1 MEPEYGF
8 LDPPP
13 PEDHLHEAIQRLL
26 LNQIHNMK
34 EDIKLN
40 TDKLRTLPDLKH
52 YDTQDTTTPFGV
64 SIGQVHSSPEKRN
77 KRVATRHD
85 GDNAK
90 GTKRLKKTE
99 ESSKRS
105 RGGRGKDGSRR

>member
-40 TDKLRTLPDLKH
+40 TDKLHTLPDLKH
-52 YDTQDTTTPFGV
+52 YDTRDTTTPFGV
-64 SIGQVHSSPEKRN
+64 SIGQGEFFHILHR
-77 KRVATRHD
+77 D
-85 GDNAK
+85 
-90 GTKRLKKTE
+90 RLILIYL
-99 ESSKRS
+99 S
-105 RGGRGKDGSRR
+105 